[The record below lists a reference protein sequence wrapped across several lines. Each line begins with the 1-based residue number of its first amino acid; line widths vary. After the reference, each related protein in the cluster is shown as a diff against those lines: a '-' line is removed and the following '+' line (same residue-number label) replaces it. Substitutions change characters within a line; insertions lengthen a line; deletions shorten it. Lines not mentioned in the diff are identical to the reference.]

1 MQFNTLIDLLHHRTL
16 HQPEQKTYTFLQD
29 GETETDSLTYQILEQ
44 QAKAIAASLQS
55 LDAKGERVLLL
66 YPPGLELMAGFF
78 GCLYGRA
85 IAIPAY
91 PPRPNQ
97 SLSRLEAII
106 ADAQAK
112 LILTTKPLLPY
123 LKGRFAQNSILATIF
138 TNAVEV
144 LLLIYLYLVK

>member
-1 MQFNTLIDLLHHRTL
+1 MPPR
-16 HQPEQKTYTFLQD
+16 
-29 GETETDSLTYQILEQ
+29 LEF
-44 QAKAIAASLQS
+44 
-55 LDAKGERVLLL
+55 
-66 YPPGLELMAGFF
+66 MAGFF

-91 PPRPNQ
+91 PLRPNQ
-97 SLSRLEAII
+97 SLSRLEAIV

-123 LKGRFAQNSILATIF
+123 LKGRFAQNSILATTF

-144 LLLIYLYLVK
+144 LLLIYLYLVKLGRHKKA